1 MAKKNEGGGTLSD
14 METVRYLLA
23 SWVLVRG
30 KGGGFGK
37 MVYRSFKTVFHLYNI
52 CTFPSYEEVSKYWK
66 TSVLPPIH
74 LSVEGT
80 SEVCTDF

>member
-1 MAKKNEGGGTLSD
+1 MSD

-74 LSVEGT
+74 ISVP
-80 SEVCTDF
+80 SALQYIMVHCDAILVQ

>member
-1 MAKKNEGGGTLSD
+1 MAKKIEAGDTLSD
-14 METVRYLLA
+14 VETVRFLLA

-37 MVYRSFKTVFHLYNI
+37 TIYRSFKTVFHLHDI
-52 CTFPSYEEVSKYWK
+52 CTFPSYEEVSNYWK

-74 LSVEGT
+74 SSVEGT
-80 SEVCTDF
+80 SEVRC